1 MKDKIDFLKEKHT
14 LVLCILIPAIYL
26 TILKCTNWII
36 PFSTKFKGYGL
47 QLMAECIGIILSLII
62 MHLVGKQYILKEKG
76 TGILK
81 GLFVGGF
88 LVVIC
93 FLGTIFTLMNVIE
106 NGDANKLLPLSQIA
120 IFIATMIGIGISEEF
135 IFRGTI
141 LNLLLDKFNKTPRGI
156 YASIII
162 SSVIFG
168 AAHMTNVFSGVSIK
182 SSFIQAV
189 GAAVLGALIA
199 TIYLRTRNIWV
210 VVILHA
216 FMDFSSL
223 IGSGLFG
230 TNSVINQ
237 INSYS
242 YVNFISYIIYLIP
255 ILVLL
260 RKEKLLEI
268 IENEKLN
275 EYHKKNS

>member
-1 MKDKIDFLKEKHT
+1 MKDKIDCLKEKYT
-14 LVLCILIPAIYL
+14 LILCILIPTVYL
-26 TILKCTNWII
+26 TILKCTKWII
-36 PFSTKFKGYGL
+36 PFSIKFKGYGF
-47 QLMAECIGIILSLII
+47 QLTAECIGIIVALII
-62 MHLVGKQYILKEKG
+62 MHLVGKKYILKEKG
-76 TGILK
+76 IGILK

-93 FLGTIFTLMNVIE
+93 LLGVIFSLINVLHS
-106 NGDANKLLPLSQIA
+106 GKANQLLPLSQITV
-120 IFIATMIGIGISEEF
+120 FIATMVGIGISEEF

-141 LNLLLDKFNKTPRGI
+141 LNLLIDKFNKTPKGI
-156 YASIII
+156 YASIAI

-168 AAHMTNVFSGVSIK
+168 AAHMTNIFSGVSIK

-189 GAAVLGALIA
+189 GATVIGALLA
-199 TIYLRTRNIWV
+199 AIYLRTRNIWV

-230 TNSVINQ
+230 TNSITNQ
-237 INSYS
+237 INRYS
-242 YVNFISYIIYLIP
+242 YINFISYIIYLIP

-260 RKEKLLEI
+260 RKKKLLEI
-268 IENEKLN
+268 IESEN
-275 EYHKKNS
+275 